1 MELHLGLLEQ
11 PGALPAGAR
20 EIHRLLRGARAFDR
34 HRRLGE
40 QCTAAA
46 KTAHQTVGIGRMIV
60 SIVGRYAVRA
70 EPSGEPWDRVPAE
83 LEPRTA
89 ADRAI
94 AEHAP
99 LAERHP
105 AHRGLE

>member
-1 MELHLGLLEQ
+1 MELHLGLPEQ
-11 PGALPAGAR
+11 PGALPAVAR

-46 KTAHQTVGIGRMIV
+46 KTAHQTVGIGRKIV

-70 EPSGEPWDRVPAE
+70 ERSGEPWDRSEEHTFE
-83 LEPRTA
+83 LQSLMRISYAVFCLKNTTKKQQ
-89 ADRAI
+89 
-94 AEHAP
+94 
-99 LAERHP
+99 
-105 AHRGLE
+105 

>member
-46 KTAHQTVGIGRMIV
+46 KTAHQTVGIGRKIV

-70 EPSGEPWDRVPAE
+70 ERSGEPWDRVPVE
-83 LEPRTA
+83 LEPRT
-89 ADRAI
+89 DDERAI
-94 AEHAP
+94 AEQDRKSTRLNSSH
-99 LAERHP
+99 
-105 AHRGLE
+105 